1 MILDI
6 LHSLMLNLRMELTAD
21 QLAELQAILRSADT
35 SAVVATR
42 ARIVLW
48 HAEHRPKK
56 QIAELAGV
64 SRPTVDLWI
73 RRYQAEGVAGLSDRS
88 HAAPREQIP
97 AGIRSRI
104 LAATRTSPPAE
115 TGLSHWSSREMA
127 AFIKRTEHVYVSHHY
142 VAKLWRE
149 TGLKP
154 HQIGTFKVSKDP
166 AFADKVA
173 DVVGLYLDPPGGAVI
188 LSIDEKTQIQAL
200 DRTQPMLP
208 ITFDVTEK
216 RTHDYRRNGT
226 TNLFA
231 ALNVGTGEVFGECKP
246 TRNGDDF
253 LSFLKKAVK
262 PYADKEIHVVL
273 DNLSTHTTPEVE
285 SWLERIRT
293 FIFIS
298 PPSARP
304 GSIRSKLGSASSL
317 ASPSAAA
324 HLATSKPSSS
334 RYETTSH
341 TGTPTPNHSPGLPPP
356 MRSWP
361 RSASSRP
368 TSRNSLTTMRSKEGG
383 ITIH

>member
-1 MILDI
+1 MK
-6 LHSLMLNLRMELTAD
+6 LTAD
-21 QLAELQAILRSADT
+21 QRAELQATVRSADT
-35 SAVVATR
+35 PATIATR

-48 HAEHRPKK
+48 HAEGQPKK
-56 QIAELAGV
+56 QIATLAGG
-64 SRPTVDLWI
+64 SRPTVDHWLH
-73 RRYQAEGVAGLSDRS
+73 RYHAEGIAGLFDRS
-88 HAAPREQIP
+88 HAEPREQVP

-104 LAATRTSPPAE
+104 LAATRMSPPAD

-127 AFIKRTEHVYVSHHY
+127 AFIKRTEDVSVSHNY

-154 HQIGTFKVSKDP
+154 HRIGTFKVSKDP
-166 AFADKVA
+166 AFAEKVA
-173 DVVGLYLDPPGGAVI
+173 DVGGRHPVPPGGAVI
-188 LSIDEKTQIQAL
+188 LSMDEKTQIQAL

-208 ITFDVTEK
+208 ITFDATEK

-262 PYADKEIHVVL
+262 RHTGKEIHVVL
-273 DNLSTHTTPEVE
+273 DNLSTHTTPEVM
-285 SWLERIRT
+285 SWLENNPHVQ
-293 FIFIS
+293 FHL

-304 GSIRSKLGSASSL
+304 GSIRLKPGSASSP

-324 HLATSKPSSS
+324 LSAALKHSSS
-334 RYETTSH
+334 RYATTSA
-341 TGTPTPNHSPGLPPP
+341 TGTPTPNHSPGRPTPT
-356 MRSWP
+356 RSW
-361 RSASSRP
+361 RKSASSKP
-368 TSRNSLTTMRSKEGG
+368 TSRSSSTTTLSK
-383 ITIH
+383 